1 MVVES
6 MISVVE
12 GSTPAPLIASDGIR
26 ALQGARQAVGTA
38 APQLWATEVRRRDP
52 VETIRRGMNRQPINR
67 AYFKLCEMQKLLP
80 PKVEK
85 ALFLCEAPGGFY
97 QAARRLYPDVE
108 RVATSLCREGSIP
121 FHRMVEADVLELPSE
136 GDIRN
141 AGVIQELVAL
151 VGPNSCDLV
160 TADGGIDH
168 EDLDTVEQ
176 SSLTLLIGQVVA
188 ALRLTKA
195 GGSCV
200 IKLFEGSTQP
210 TRDVVSVVRK
220 AFSNIH
226 LYKPRTSKA
235 ANSERYLIAN
245 GLLDVD
251 RAATLADQLAVCMT
265 IPHPLTLV
273 DTPDTQVAAA
283 FDALA
288 AKQTREIHL
297 LINATRQDPHARR
310 EVEQLLECDLRWVQE
325 NVSCLCGAMRRV
337 RTFADNPT
345 ARQEC

>member
-1 MVVES
+1 ML
-6 MISVVE
+6 SVVE
-12 GSTPAPLIASDGIR
+12 GSTPAPAIASDVIR
-26 ALQGARQAVGTA
+26 ALQGARQAVGTV

-52 VETIRRGMNRQPINR
+52 VETIRKGINRQPINR
-67 AYFKLCEMQKLLP
+67 AYYKLCEMQKLLP
-80 PKVEK
+80 TKVDK

-108 RVATSLCREGSIP
+108 RVATSLFREGAIP
-121 FHRMVEADVLELPSE
+121 FHSMVTADVLELPSE

-141 AGVIQELVAL
+141 VAVIQQLVAR
-151 VGPNSCDLV
+151 VGPNSFDLV
-160 TADGGIDH
+160 TADGGIGH
-168 EDLDTVEQ
+168 EDLDTIEQ

-200 IKLFEGSTQP
+200 IKVFEGSIQA

-220 AFSNIH
+220 VFSNIH

-251 RAATLADQLAVCMT
+251 RAASLASRLARVMT
-265 IPHPLTLV
+265 IPHPLALV
-273 DTPDTQVAAA
+273 DTPDAQIASA

-288 AKQTREIHL
+288 AKQTQEIHL
-297 LINATRQDPHARR
+297 LINAARSDTHARR
-310 EVEQLLECDLRWVQE
+310 EVEQLRDRDLQWMQE
-325 NVSCLCGAMRRV
+325 NVSCLGGVMQRV
-337 RTFADNPT
+337 RTLANNPPT
-345 ARQEC
+345 C